1 VGADAAEALAGELDA
16 GLGERRRELVAGQL
30 PDVLVG
36 DHQRPL
42 ADLGHVLAER
52 GEHPSALDVAAGGDE
67 RLDRPGIRHGLFPSE
82 VRRSGH
88 LRVAG

>member
-1 VGADAAEALAGELDA
+1 VGADAAEDLAGELDA

-42 ADLGHVLAER
+42 ADLGTC
-52 GEHPSALDVAAGGDE
+52 S
-67 RLDRPGIRHGLFPSE
+67 PSE
-82 VRRSGH
+82 ASTPRPWM
-88 LRVAG
+88 